1 MKGLIDIMNG
11 NRKLFVRGSRGQR
24 KPERAKRRASIE
36 KVKGWMQKDG
46 ASGSVSAGKWWPEWR
61 TVFTL

>member
-11 NRKLFVRGSRGQR
+11 NIKLFVRGSRGQR
-24 KPERAKRRASIE
+24 KPERAKRRASVG

-46 ASGSVSAGKWWPEWR
+46 ASGSVSAGKW
-61 TVFTL
+61 